1 MSIQIDRFYKRNA
14 ANNHAQQP
22 PRWAC
27 DCCGATLA
35 AWAITD
41 TDGRVWGK
49 TCYLRAIG
57 KDIAKKPNWPAMEKA
72 ATIAAY
78 CWPVGSVVR
87 HFDGRE
93 WTVIAAAWVAVVNGR
108 PVPWVTVRRSSGS
121 VADINPM
128 NLRGDGIVSVTGAD
142 GVLIYRQGFED
153 PAQAA

>member
-1 MSIQIDRFYKRNA
+1 MDAIQIDRFFKRNA

-49 TCYLRAIG
+49 TCYLKAIG
-57 KDIAKKPNWPAMEKA
+57 KNAKVPAWTAMEKA
-72 ATIAAY
+72 ATIAAH

-87 HFDGRE
+87 HWDGRE

-128 NLRGDGIVSVTGAD
+128 NLRGDGIVRVTGAD
-142 GVLIYRQGFED
+142 GALIYRQGFED
-153 PAQAA
+153 PSQVA